1 MEVKIYIFR
10 NEVINMYYVLYKGES
25 IIATGTIQSIAKQ
38 LGVQVKTIQFYNTN
52 TYKKRIR
59 HSKNRRE
66 LIKL

>member
-1 MEVKIYIFR
+1 
-10 NEVINMYYVLYKGES
+10 MYYVLYKGES
-25 IIATGTIQSIAKQ
+25 IIAMGTIQSIAKQ

-66 LIKL
+66 LIKLS